1 MTDVIKGKVLLKKA
15 LLSGKVRESSGG
27 TSFYEMLIG
36 KPQINGIE
44 LSGNKTSSELLLQ
57 SMMTPVSN
65 EEIEEMFKQ
74 KG

>member
-15 LLSGKVRESSGG
+15 LISGKVRESSGG